1 MTLQQANENMQAY
14 CAEYTPAP
22 TVSELFAALGCDVK
36 TVQYVGIAGTVGKT
50 CVATLEASILQAAG
64 FAPVGCLVGG
74 AAPLHSRIT
83 IGGKPVPAKIYTA
96 AVAAMGKAL
105 AKCDASGLAGL
116 GLSTAKTPMQDLD
129 EAETVAAEFGF
140 TPMQAPAQAPVP
152 DGTPQEEPALSA
164 IAAEFLVACCCFTR
178 AACPFAV
185 AELAEPSYAQC
196 FAKMPA
202 CAITQI
208 GADAWGHT
216 AVREAK
222 LAVSV
227 LRTGTSVVT
236 GPAQSEA
243 TLDTLTAAAKQ
254 NACALTVPDLEDFTE
269 KPHRRLQNRMDY
281 GGYEVI
287 LPYLGIHATHNAAI
301 AIELALALWRKGSD
315 ISDDAIL
322 QGLSL
327 AENAGSVLPLKY
339 RPMVVA
345 DACQSPLQAATFAQW
360 VKGEDYENLSLIVGF
375 AKGQLVEDVLS
386 ALETGTI
393 VDKDNPEKDQLP
405 GMADNAFDKVYA
417 VAPNCADAMTADEI
431 AALGKFHFDITPCA
445 SLTDA
450 LAAAQADAA
459 EGVAICGNAALVQQ
473 AKALVK

>member
-1 MTLQQANENMQAY
+1 MTNQQANENMQAY

-22 TVSELFAALGCDVK
+22 AVKTLFAALGCDGK
-36 TVQYVGIAGTVGKT
+36 AVQYVGIAGTVGKT
-50 CVATLEASILQAAG
+50 CVATLEAAILQAAG
-64 FAPVGCLVGG
+64 FAPVGCFVGG

-83 IGGKPVPAKIYTA
+83 IGGKAVPAKIYTA
-96 AVAAMGKAL
+96 AVIAVQKAL
-105 AKCDASGLAGL
+105 AECDVSGVAGFNI
-116 GLSTAKTPMQDLD
+116 STAKTPMQDLD

-140 TPMQAPAQAPVP
+140 TPMQAPAGALVQ
-152 DGTPQEEPALSA
+152 DEMKQEDPALSA
-164 IAAEFLVACCCFTR
+164 IAAEFLVACVCFTR

-185 AELAEPSYAQC
+185 VELAEPSYAQC

-216 AVREAK
+216 AVRGAK
-222 LAVSV
+222 LACSV

-236 GPAQSEA
+236 SPTQSEA
-243 TLDTLTAAAKQ
+243 TLETLTAAAKQ
-254 NACALTVPDLEDFTE
+254 IACALTIPDLEDFTE

-287 LPYLGIHATHNAAI
+287 LPYLGVHATYNAAI

-315 ISDDAIL
+315 ISDEAIL
-322 QGLSL
+322 EGLSL
-327 AENAGSVLPLKY
+327 AENAGSILPLKY

-360 VKGEDYENLSLIVGF
+360 VKEGDYQNISLILGF

-417 VAPNCADAMTADEI
+417 VAPNCADAMSADEI

-445 SLTDA
+445 SLAEA

-459 EGVAICGNAALVQQ
+459 EGVAICGNAALVQE